1 VIKHSYRV
9 NQAPHLKANY
19 LKVWMAHHAHPY
31 MHELFT
37 KREQI
42 TFLARSAML
51 HFDISGEPG
60 YPFTAAAE
68 LLLAD
73 LSSGDDI

>member
-1 VIKHSYRV
+1 MYNV
-9 NQAPHLKANY
+9 APHLKPSF
-19 LKVWMAHHAHPY
+19 LKIWMAHHAHPY

-51 HFDISGEPG
+51 HFDVSGEPA
-60 YPFTAAAE
+60 YPFTHAAT
-68 LLLAD
+68 LLLD
-73 LSSGDDI
+73 ELSSEDI